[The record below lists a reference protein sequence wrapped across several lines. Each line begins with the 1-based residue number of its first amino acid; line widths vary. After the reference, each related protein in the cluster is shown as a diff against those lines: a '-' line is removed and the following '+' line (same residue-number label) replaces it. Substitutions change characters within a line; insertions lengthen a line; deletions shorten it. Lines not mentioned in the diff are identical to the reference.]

1 MTKAVVDWFEVVK
14 VNIMK
19 SDTSVSFWPGVCLKC
34 LGEGETVAKPSEVV
48 RFDLTS
54 KGVSRCCLGR
64 LRTISLVGATKA
76 ACEQCEQAQRRYTGI
91 HISPEQ
97 KSGSRW

>member
-1 MTKAVVDWFEVVK
+1 MTKAVVDWFEVK

-34 LGEGETVAKPSEVV
+34 LGVSETVAKPSEVF

-54 KGVSRCCLGR
+54 KDVPRCCLGR
-64 LRTISLVGATKA
+64 LRTISLAGATKA
-76 ACEQCEQAQRRYTGI
+76 ASEQRKQAQRR
-91 HISPEQ
+91 
-97 KSGSRW
+97 